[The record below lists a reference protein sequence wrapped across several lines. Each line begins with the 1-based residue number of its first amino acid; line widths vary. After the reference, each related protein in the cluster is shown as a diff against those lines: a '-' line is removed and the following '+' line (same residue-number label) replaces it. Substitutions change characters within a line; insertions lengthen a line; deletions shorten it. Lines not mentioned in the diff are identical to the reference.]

1 MCILFPCPTYLQSMK
16 SQFTPSPLFS
26 LNLKHNLDPMTSLL
40 SIIFLLF
47 PLLFSPFQ
55 LFSPIFCCFLL
66 FPPVFLGYAA
76 GAEREVRIST
86 SCSGRS
92 WEKKSYRTR
101 RSQGKNVHRHVC
113 ELTRTYIHSLEL
125 TK

>member
-1 MCILFPCPTYLQSMK
+1 MCIIFPCPTQLQSMK
-16 SQFTPSPLFS
+16 SQFTTSYLYS
-26 LNLKHNLDPMTSLL
+26 LNHELNLDPMTSFL
-40 SIIFLLF
+40 SMIFLLF
-47 PLLFSPFQ
+47 SLIFSPFLLFS
-55 LFSPIFCCFLL
+55 STFCCFLL
-66 FPPVFLGYAA
+66 FPLVFLGYAA
-76 GAEREVRIST
+76 SAEREVCLST
-86 SCSGRS
+86 SCSGGS